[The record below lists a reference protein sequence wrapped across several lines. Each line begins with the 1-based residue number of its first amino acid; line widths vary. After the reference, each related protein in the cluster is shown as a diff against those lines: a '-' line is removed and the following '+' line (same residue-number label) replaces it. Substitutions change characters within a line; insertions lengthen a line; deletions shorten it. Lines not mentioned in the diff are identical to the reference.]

1 MPRASVQSGEHQV
14 YAAYHHLNNYGTNS
28 LVVTIGKIHK
38 EQVTDEN
45 GNVRIRDVVALGATA
60 ERIADGFYFAK
71 SLRLLEQILAQPQSL
86 EEPVKMDI
94 DQGQQ

>member
-1 MPRASVQSGEHQV
+1 MGSIKCN
-14 YAAYHHLNNYGTNS
+14 AAYHHLNNYGTNS

-60 ERIADGFYFAK
+60 DERIADGFYFAK

>member
-1 MPRASVQSGEHQV
+1 MPLCFCPIWGSIKCN
-14 YAAYHHLNNYGTNS
+14 AAYHHLNNYGTNS

-60 ERIADGFYFAK
+60 DERIADGFYFASSCGCWNRYWH
-71 SLRLLEQILAQPQSL
+71 SLNRWRSL
-86 EEPVKMDI
+86 
-94 DQGQQ
+94 